1 MSVEKAVKLGFFL
14 ILLVILG
21 GCNSSG
27 SSDDGS
33 PASAPIRKDL
43 STDTLTV
50 KTFEQTLSYRTIILD
65 SEDLA
70 RLSVEPET
78 YRIIVRPSSRLSG
91 TIEQGDILRTGN
103 SEAFPQEL
111 VGKVK
116 EVNEFPD
123 SQDSQDSQDS
133 PDSPDSLGPLG
144 PLDAKDA
151 KDAKDSKDSKDSKD
165 ALGSLE
171 LLMERTFDFT
181 PSDKIVVLEQSDFEY
196 LSINPET
203 YRVIVPS
210 SDLLYNTID
219 QWDILIGRM
228 TDNFPQGLLGRV
240 KEMTIYQGFKELIL
254 DVPPIES
261 AFKYLTMDLE
271 KAITMS
277 DIIPEQIYPGVNIED
292 RDGKFLLTVD
302 SLVSDR
308 DGQLST
314 TNDQIRVKGEVVLDL
329 GFDLELDI
337 NLWSLRYL
345 GFKPH
350 VKQSGQLTF
359 SSGSAAEVDET
370 MLLAVLKT
378 EPFAMGALVLA
389 PEIQLFL
396 NSSGKF
402 STQATIG
409 LEFEHDYSQLF
420 DYDGTSL
427 QVTDQDI
434 DPVMVS
440 YSEPELSAALDTTGW
455 ISPHLDLKLLGR
467 PGFSCN
473 YTDRFSSMA
482 LVRTDTDQICW
493 EQGSSFDTQ
502 SQVELNLFVDHDLED
517 DQLTFSQ
524 AVKNET
530 VFESCGYLL
539 LYHPVAVA
547 GGKLPV
553 REEKEG
559 EEILLDGR
567 GSYDLDDGIYSY
579 AWIQTDGPTVQL
591 RNADTA
597 EAGFTA
603 PQVNSFGQ
611 DFVFELTVTDFSGN
625 VDRESVRISII
636 DDNGLPKLPGFLTGL
651 LVDYDTG
658 EPVEDVLVEAFERK
672 TGDHL
677 ESTIGSALTD
687 ADGHFTIWTLADGC
701 RVEFSKEGYHSLEF
715 QDIKDIVVRSDGE
728 TALGKLQL
736 LDVSKS
742 GKADISVTL
751 KDILSNARIRNATLS
766 LFHYLGEG
774 AIKTVTTDL
783 DGTGVFSDIAAG
795 AYFVTAQ
802 GSGYYKTTFSV
813 AAYDGV
819 SPKIKTLEPKIKSM
833 DEIRL
838 VLSWGPSDLDLD
850 SHLVA
855 PTQSGERFHLFY
867 PYMQTSNPQGR
878 NIVLERDGGPPS
890 GIETIVIKN
899 RFDGTYTYRV
909 HDHTND
915 LSKDAAALTTSG
927 AVVTV
932 FKGFQEVSR
941 FEVPVNQAG
950 NLWEVLTIDGGTG
963 AIIPVNTMGYR
974 TVSEL
979 IQMAGSYSTSYNV
992 PAK

>member
-1 MSVEKAVKLGFFL
+1 MSVGKAIKLGFFL
-14 ILLVILG
+14 ILLAMLG

-27 SSDDGS
+27 SSDDKSPGS
-33 PASAPIRKDL
+33 ATISEDL

-50 KTFEQTLSYRTIILD
+50 KTFEQTLSYRTIILESD
-65 SEDLA
+65 DLA

-91 TIEQGDILRTGN
+91 TIEQGDILRTGI

-116 EVNEFPD
+116 EVTEFRD
-123 SQDSQDSQDS
+123 SKESEEDDEPQESLNPLESRDCQDCQGTLE
-133 PDSPDSLGPLG
+133 SLGF
-144 PLDAKDA
+144 
-151 KDAKDSKDSKDSKD
+151 
-165 ALGSLE
+165 LE

-181 PSDKIVVLEQSDFEY
+181 PSDKIVVLEQSDFES

-210 SDLLYNTID
+210 NDLLYKTIE

-240 KEMTIYQGFKELIL
+240 KKMTIYQGFKELIL

-261 AFKYLTMDLE
+261 AFKYLTMNLE
-271 KAITMS
+271 KAISMS
-277 DIIPEQIYPGVNIED
+277 DVILEKVYPGVYIED
-292 RDGKFLLTVD
+292 RDGNFMLTVD
-302 SLVSDR
+302 SLVNDR

-314 TNDQIRVKGEVVLDL
+314 TDDQIRVKGEVVLDI

-359 SSGSAAEVDET
+359 SSGSASEVNET

-378 EPFAMGALVLA
+378 EPFAMGAMVLA

-396 NSSGKF
+396 NTSGKF

-409 LEFEHDYSQLF
+409 LEFEHDYSQLL
-420 DYDGTSL
+420 DYDGTNL
-427 QVTDQDI
+427 RVTDQDS
-434 DPVMVS
+434 DPVTVS
-440 YSEPELSAALDTTGW
+440 YLEPELSAALDTTGW
-455 ISPHLDLKLLGR
+455 ISPNLDLKFFGR
-467 PGFSCN
+467 SGFSCN

-482 LVRTDTDQICW
+482 LVRSDTDQICW

-502 SQVELNLFVDHDLED
+502 SQVELNLFADHDLED

-530 VFESCGYLL
+530 VVEGCGYLL
-539 LYHPVAVA
+539 FYHPVAVA

-553 REEKEG
+553 KEEKEG
-559 EEILLDGR
+559 EVITLDGR

-579 AWIQTDGPTVQL
+579 AWIQTDGPPVTLQ
-591 RNADTA
+591 NADTA

-603 PQVNSFGQ
+603 PQVNASGQ
-611 DFVFELTVTDFSGN
+611 DFVFELTVADFSGH
-625 VDRESVRISII
+625 VDRESVRISIT
-636 DDNGLPKLPGFLTGL
+636 DDNDLPKVPGFLTGL

-658 EPVEDVLVEAFERK
+658 EPMENVLVEAFERK
-672 TGDHL
+672 TGDIL
-677 ESTIGSALTD
+677 ESLIGSALTD

-701 RVEFSKEGYHSLEF
+701 RVELSKIGYHSLKF
-715 QDIKDIVVRSDGE
+715 KDIVIRSDGE
-728 TALGKLQL
+728 TALGKIHL

-742 GKADISVTL
+742 GKGDISVTL
-751 KDILSNARIRNATLS
+751 KDILSNAGISNASLS
-766 LFHYLGEG
+766 LFHYLDEG
-774 AIKTVTTDL
+774 AIKTVTTDM
-783 DGTGVFSDIAAG
+783 DGTGVFTDIAAG

-813 AAYDGV
+813 AAHDGV
-819 SPKIKTLEPKIKSM
+819 SPEIKILEPKIKSM

-838 VLSWGPSDLDLD
+838 VLSWGLSDLDLD

-878 NIVLERDGGPPS
+878 NIVLERDDGPPG

-899 RFDGTYTYRV
+899 RFEGTYTYRV
-909 HDHTND
+909 HDHTNET
-915 LSKDAAALTTSG
+915 SKDTTALSSSG
-927 AVVTV
+927 AVVSV
-932 FKGFQEVSR
+932 FKA
-941 FEVPVNQAG
+941 FEMVDQFNVPTGQTG
-950 NLWEVLTIDGGTG
+950 NLWEVLTIDGETG
-963 AIIPVNTMGYR
+963 KVTPVNTMAHH

-979 IQMAGSYSTSYNV
+979 IQMAGSYDTSYNV